1 MASGQGAG
9 AASGAVSGAAIGTQI
24 LPGWGT
30 AIGAVVG
37 GIAGYFGGKSKAAP
51 QAQFTPIDPTAEQAK
66 AIAGN
71 GQNFD
76 AAAALSRRTNDFN
89 QSESA
94 RLLEKAIPGFS
105 ALQQRLVSSA
115 NGDLNSQT
123 SLPSDVQS
131 KVEQYAAEKGIT
143 RGTSGNFNGFSLVKD
158 FGFNLIDWQ
167 NAQRARALNTLSTV
181 FGMAPRVNPMSPMAM
196 MVDPN
201 TAIQV
206 AASNNGQQFN
216 SNQAALNS
224 QTAAGNYN
232 RSLLGGSI
240 AGVATGVIGSFAS
253 QPSTNGVQQK
263 ATAPAALSN
272 TGPSFVSGLNMPTYG
287 GK

>member
-1 MASGQGAG
+1 MAQAASVGAG
-9 AASGAVSGAAIGTQI
+9 AAQGAAAGAAFGPWGAVIG
-24 LPGWGT
+24 GV
-30 AIGAVVG
+30 IGAGASLLG
-37 GIAGYFGGKSKAAP
+37 GQKAAP
-51 QAQFTPIDPTAEQAK
+51 QAQFNPVDVTAEQAK

-76 AAAALSRRTNDFN
+76 AASALSRRTNDFN

-105 ALQQRLVSSA
+105 ALQQKLVASA
-115 NGDLNSQT
+115 NSDLNSQT
-123 SLPSDVQS
+123 SLPADVQN
-131 KVEQYAAEKGIT
+131 KLEQYAAEKGIS

-167 NAQRARALNTLSTV
+167 QAQRARALNTLSTV
-181 FGMAPRVNPMSPMAM
+181 FGMAPRVNPMSPMSM

-216 SNQAALNS
+216 SNQAALNA

-232 RSLLGGSI
+232 RSLLSGAVAGIGASVAGG
-240 AGVATGVIGSFAS
+240 FAS
-253 QPSTNGVQQK
+253 QQPSVQPK
-263 ATAPAALSN
+263 ATAPASISN
-272 TGPSFVSGLNMPTYG
+272 AAGPTYASSLNLPTFASTR
-287 GK
+287 K